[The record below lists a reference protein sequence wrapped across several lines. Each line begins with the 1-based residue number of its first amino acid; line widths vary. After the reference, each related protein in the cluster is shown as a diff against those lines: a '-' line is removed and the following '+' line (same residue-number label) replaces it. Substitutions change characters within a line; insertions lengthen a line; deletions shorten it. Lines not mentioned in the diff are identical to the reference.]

1 MRTKNWSASTSTLS
15 LRKRYWTRIGCPMRS
30 GGCRAG
36 PARRKLNDLFQTCL
50 ISLLPGRSQ
59 DSPERAEKKDAEGSK
74 AGLLSRCAAA
84 SQVFVDIVLRHL
96 KP

>member
-1 MRTKNWSASTSTLS
+1 MIYSRHDSCLS
-15 LRKRYWTRIGCPMRS
+15 CLAEVRLRQGC
-30 GGCRAG
+30 
-36 PARRKLNDLFQTCL
+36 
-50 ISLLPGRSQ
+50 
-59 DSPERAEKKDAEGSK
+59 AEKKDAEGSK